1 MTYFTQVEQ
10 GFYPNSKD
18 NVYNS
23 LFRQYERIL
32 FESLITSFGLDIFIR
47 DQHGGDVD
55 TIHNVRQIG
64 KDKDMYYKSKI
75 HQQDYE
81 NKGEYNS
88 NLYHSH
94 ANYRKKNKEVS
105 KQKKDGQLIDAYT
118 GKCVDRNAK
127 IDLDHNISA
136 KEVHNDPGRVL
147 AGLSGED
154 LANIPENLYPTDSH
168 INRSKK
174 ADSMSEHLAK
184 HGNEYTE
191 DEKKRMRAA
200 DTAARRAYNA
210 KIAYT
215 YYTST
220 DFWQHTAMASGKV
233 GFQMGIR
240 QALGFVLTEVWFSV
254 REKLTGGSGNTL
266 KSILSNI
273 SEGVRLGIQRAKE
286 KYKTLL
292 DTFGE
297 GMVGGI
303 LSSLTSTL
311 CNIFFTT
318 TKNFGR
324 VLRQSFAS
332 LVAAGKVLFFNPDNL
347 LFGDRMVA
355 ALKIIATGASAVVG
369 ISISQAIAAS
379 GLGTIPVVGEL
390 LSTFAGVFATGAL
403 SCTLLYALD
412 SCDIVQQ
419 IVGILNKVRTIDYDI
434 AFYRQQADAF
444 EALAAKLLAYDLESF
459 KKQTA
464 AYANIAQRLVCAG
477 NNSQE
482 LSDILETVLADRDI
496 TLPYTGDFDSFM
508 GSKENTLHFC

>member
-1 MTYFTQVEQ
+1 MTYLTQVEQ
-10 GFYPNSKD
+10 GFYPNSMD

-23 LFRQYERIL
+23 LFKQYERIL
-32 FESLITSFGLDIFIR
+32 FESLITSFGLDTFIQ

-55 TIHNVRQIG
+55 TIYNVRQIG
-64 KDKDMYYKSKI
+64 KDEDMHYKSTA
-75 HQQDYE
+75 HQEKYE
-81 NKGEYNS
+81 NREKYDS
-88 NLYHSH
+88 HPYHSH
-94 ANYRKKNKEVS
+94 SNYRNRNKEVS
-105 KQKKDGQLIDAYT
+105 KQKKDGQLVDDYT
-118 GKCVDRNAK
+118 GRRVERNAHV
-127 IDLDHNISA
+127 DMDHTISA
-136 KEVHNDPGRVL
+136 KEIHDDPGRVL

-154 LANIPENLYPTDSH
+154 LANSRENLHPTDSH

-184 HGNEYTE
+184 HGNEYTG

-210 KIAYT
+210 KIAYA
-215 YYTST
+215 YYTSA

-240 QALGFVLTEVWFSV
+240 QALGFVLTEVWFSI
-254 REKLTGGSGNTL
+254 REKLTGGSGTL

-292 DTFGE
+292 DTFSE

-303 LSSLTSTL
+303 LSSLTTTL

-318 TKNFGR
+318 TKNLGR
-324 VLRQSFAS
+324 ILRQSFAS

-369 ISISQAIAAS
+369 ISLSQVIAAS

-390 LSTFAGVFATGAL
+390 LSTFVGVFATGAL

-419 IVGILNKVRTIDYDI
+419 IVGILNKVHTIDYDI

-444 EALAAKLLAYDLESF
+444 EALAAKLLAYDLEGF
-459 KKQTA
+459 KNKQP
-464 AYANIAQRLVCAG
+464 LM
-477 NNSQE
+477 
-482 LSDILETVLADRDI
+482 LILHTVL
-496 TLPYTGDFDSFM
+496 YV
-508 GSKENTLHFC
+508 

>member
-1 MTYFTQVEQ
+1 MAYLTQVEQ

-18 NVYNS
+18 NVRNS
-23 LFRQYERIL
+23 LFEQYERIL
-32 FESLITSFGLDIFIR
+32 SESLITSFGLDAFIQ

-55 TIHNVRQIG
+55 TIHNVRQI
-64 KDKDMYYKSKI
+64 DKDEKMYYKSKV
-75 HQQDYE
+75 HQQNYE
-81 NKGEYNS
+81 NRGEYDS
-88 NLYHSH
+88 HSYHSH
-94 ANYRKKNKEVS
+94 PNYRKKNKEVS

-118 GKCVDRNAK
+118 GKCVSCNAK
-127 IDLDHNISA
+127 IDLDHDISA
-136 KEVHNDPGRVL
+136 KEIHEDRGRVL
-147 AGLSGED
+147 AQLSGED
-154 LANIPENLYPTDSH
+154 LANSRENLHPTDSH

-174 ADSMSEHLAK
+174 ADSVPEHLAK
-184 HGNEYTE
+184 NGDKYTE
-191 DEKKRMRAA
+191 NEKKRMRAV
-200 DTAARRAYNA
+200 DSAARRAYNA
-210 KIAYT
+210 KIAYA

-254 REKLTGGSGNTL
+254 REKLTGESGNSL
-266 KSILSNI
+266 ESIFSNI

-292 DTFGE
+292 DTFSE

-303 LSSLTSTL
+303 LSSLTTTL

-318 TKNFGR
+318 TKNLVR
-324 VLRQSFAS
+324 VLRQSFVS

-390 LSTFAGVFATGAL
+390 LSTFVGVFATGAL

-444 EALAAKLLAYDLESF
+444 EVLAAKLLAYDLEGF

-464 AYANIAQRLVCAG
+464 AYANITQRLVCAG

-482 LSDILETVLADRDI
+482 LSDILEAVLADRDI
-496 TLPYTGDFDSFM
+496 ALPYTGNFDSFM
-508 GSKENTLHFC
+508 GSKENSLHFC